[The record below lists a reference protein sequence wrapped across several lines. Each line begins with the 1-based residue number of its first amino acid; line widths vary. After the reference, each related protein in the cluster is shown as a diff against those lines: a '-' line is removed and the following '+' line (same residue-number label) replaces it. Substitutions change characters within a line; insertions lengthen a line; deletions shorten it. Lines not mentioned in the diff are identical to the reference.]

1 MINRLRELLRYNNV
15 AQAAVAFVIGFVVI
29 GLIMIAIVA
38 STPSFRT
45 GASMVGEEAAA
56 LSGEGRGRY
65 LASGVASRDAR
76 PIGKQAAA
84 ADLPGLLE
92 SGDHDEALR
101 SGLRVRDASPTQ
113 AFLGAPSNPRRNAP
127 PARTAE
133 LTREAARQQREENP
147 KDGGAA
153 A

>member
-15 AQAAVAFVIGFVVI
+15 AQAAVAFLIGFVVI
-29 GLIMIAIVA
+29 GAIMIAIVA
-38 STPSFRT
+38 STPSFRA

-92 SGDHDEALR
+92 SGDHDEAY
-101 SGLRVRDASPTQ
+101 DQ
-113 AFLGAPSNPRRNAP
+113 AFEFATRARLKRFLEHHRIHAGTLHRHEQPS
-127 PARTAE
+127 
-133 LTREAARQQREENP
+133 
-147 KDGGAA
+147 
-153 A
+153 